1 MGRAV
6 AVCTDQTADELRH
19 RARQLRQRAPAMRL
33 LAVAAVLDGA
43 SRKEAAKAAL
53 MTERALYD
61 WILRFNAEGV
71 DGLID
76 KPRSGRPPKL
86 DADQRA
92 QVLQWVRQGPDRERL
107 GIVRWRLRDLCAEIE
122 RCFGIVTSEDAVGRL
137 LKRSGYSHISAR
149 PQHPKQ
155 DPEIMDA
162 FKKTWQPAWPR
173 CRPSS
178 RIGL

>member
-1 MGRAV
+1 MGRAI
-6 AVCTDQTADELRH
+6 AVRTHQTADELRH
-19 RARQLRQRAPAMRL
+19 RAKRLQQRAPALRL
-33 LAVAAVLDGA
+33 MAIAAVLDGA
-43 SRKEAAKAAL
+43 SRKDAAKASL

-86 DADQRA
+86 DEAQRA
-92 QVLQWVRQGPDRERL
+92 QVLQWVREGPDRERL

-122 RCFGIVTSEDAVGRL
+122 RCFNITIGEDAVGRL
-137 LKRSGYSHISAR
+137 LKRSGFSHVSAR

-162 FKKTWQPAWPR
+162 FKKTWLHAWPR